1 MMRIISRSTFALL
14 AFVALACGE
23 SSGSVLERVPQNDLG
38 PDSTDG
44 PPETHLRMD
53 VFFILDVESCAVGE
67 PCDRNDDPDSRGD
80 ECFRFEDQSGMEIGF
95 RGDTVEFFAPDD
107 PRVTADAFCFHLGM
121 DDEDM
126 GSLSDNLDELRNR
139 IYSLSDEEIV
149 LELVPHT
156 ITTMT
161 AAYAD
166 YENEWGIFLEAS
178 ALAGYASGLSRE
190 TDFVM
195 GVSGR
200 RDLATGLAPVL
211 EHCAG
216 TIRDLEFGLAGA
228 PYSWLTT
235 ECDRQDTLLRH
246 WMFQIGVALRGANR
260 FNDRYDRD
268 YPPCGESDEEPA
280 DWWPNPDECSVD
292 PDAPTCGENRCE
304 GTDDDYV
311 GHVLTDH
318 WPRGRDFVGNHCRN
332 GQLDFN
338 ETDVDVGGACALLT
352 GQ

>member
-1 MMRIISRSTFALL
+1 MMRIVSRATFTLL
-14 AFVALACGE
+14 PLVALACGE
-23 SSGSVLERVPQNDLG
+23 SSGSVLERVPDNDRG
-38 PDSTDG
+38 SDSTDG

-67 PCDRNDDPDSRGD
+67 PCDRNDDPDSRDG
-80 ECFRFEDQSGMEIGF
+80 ECFRFEDEFGTEISF
-95 RGDTVEFFAPDD
+95 RGDTVEFFTPDD
-107 PRVTADAFCFHLGM
+107 PRVTTDAFCFHLGM
-121 DDEDM
+121 DDEDVR
-126 GSLSDNLDELRNR
+126 SLTDNLDDLRNR

-149 LELVPHT
+149 LDWFPHQ

-161 AAYAD
+161 TAYAD

-195 GVSGR
+195 AISGR
-200 RDLATGLAPVL
+200 RDLATGVAPVL

-216 TIRDLEFGLAGA
+216 TIRDLEFGLGGA
-228 PYSWLTT
+228 PYTWLTT

-260 FNDRYDRD
+260 FNDSYDRD
-268 YPPCGESDEEPA
+268 YPPCGEAEQEPD
-280 DWWPNPDECSVD
+280 DWWPSPDECSVD

-318 WPRGRDFVGNHCRN
+318 WERGRDFVGNHCRN
-332 GQLDFN
+332 GRRDLD
-338 ETDVDVGGACALLT
+338 ETDVDFGGACALLT